1 MKRENLKEITRELR
15 RRPGNQAGQRILV
28 AGKGGVGKTTL
39 SAALSLLAAAEGRR
53 VLAVDQDAQQNLAYS
68 LGYPKD
74 KAAALRPI
82 TQELDYVEQR
92 VGARPGQGWGGLINL
107 NPDVSDVTERFGV
120 RISPNLNL
128 LVMGGVVQA
137 STGCLCPE
145 NSLLG
150 ALVRFLNSREDDL
163 IVMDAQAG
171 LEPFGR
177 TVAEGFGT
185 ALVVSEPTF
194 NSLQVAGRIAKLS
207 REMGLRRVDLV
218 LNKCQGRSDRE
229 KALELLPEAGF
240 DNIHMLPLD
249 NAVREH
255 EPDVSPLIEKDGP
268 YMDAVRKLARSLE
281 TRPEP

>member
-1 MKRENLKEITRELR
+1 MSRKAASELARQLR
-15 RRPGNQAGQRILV
+15 RTPGNQGGQRILV

-39 SAALSLLAAAEGRR
+39 SAALCLLGAAEGRR

-68 LGYPKD
+68 LGYPRE

-92 VGARPGQGWGGLINL
+92 TGARPGHGWGGLINL

-120 RISPNLNL
+120 RISENLHL

-185 ALVVSEPTF
+185 CLVVSEPTF
-194 NSLQVAGRIAKLS
+194 NSLQVAARVAKLS
-207 REMGLRRVDLV
+207 RQLGVRRVDLV
-218 LNKCQGRSDRE
+218 LNKVQDERDER
-229 KALELLPEAGF
+229 KALELVDAEIDMVHSLPW
-240 DNIHMLPLD
+240 DP
-249 NAVREH
+249 AVREN
-255 EPDVSPLIEKDGP
+255 EPDVSPLLRSDGP
-268 YMDAVRKLARSLE
+268 YISAIKRLSTALAL
-281 TRPEP
+281 

>member
-1 MKRENLKEITRELR
+1 MSRRAASELARELR
-15 RRPGNQAGQRILV
+15 RRPGNQGGQRILV

-39 SAALSLLAAAEGRR
+39 SAALCLLGARDGRR

-68 LGYPKD
+68 LGYPRD
-74 KAAALRPI
+74 KARELRPI
-82 TQELDYVEQR
+82 TQELDYIEQR
-92 VGARPGQGWGGLINL
+92 TGARPGGGWGGLINL

-120 RISPNLNL
+120 RIRENLDL

-185 ALVVSEPTF
+185 CLVVSEPTF
-194 NSLQVAGRIAKLS
+194 NSLQVASRVAQLS
-207 REMGLRRVDLV
+207 RDLGVRRVDLV
-218 LNKCQGRSDRE
+218 LNKCHDEGDERKARELIETEFDRVH
-229 KALELLPEAGF
+229 LLPW
-240 DNIHMLPLD
+240 DP
-249 NAVREH
+249 AVREH
-255 EPDVSPLIEKDGP
+255 EPDVSPLVEIGGQYVNGVKRL
-268 YMDAVRKLARSLE
+268 MDTLE
-281 TRPEP
+281 R

>member
-1 MKRENLKEITRELR
+1 MSRTDVKEITRQLR
-15 RRPGNQAGQRILV
+15 RNPGNDGGQRILV

-39 SAALSLLAAAEGRR
+39 SAALCLLGAAEGRR

-68 LGYPKD
+68 LGYPPER
-74 KAAALRPI
+74 ASRLRPI
-82 TQELDYVEQR
+82 TQELDYVEEK
-92 VGARPGQGWGGLINL
+92 VGARPGDGWGGIIGL
-107 NPDVSDVTERFGV
+107 NPDVSDVSERFGV
-120 RISPNLNL
+120 RIGDNLHL

-150 ALVRFLNSREDDL
+150 ALVRFLNSRQDDL

-194 NSLQVAGRIAKLS
+194 NSLQVAARVERLS
-207 REMGLRRVDLV
+207 RELGMRRVDLV
-218 LNKCQGRSDRE
+218 LNKCHGKEERE
-229 KALELLPEAGF
+229 KVRRHIPEAAF
-240 DNIHMLPLD
+240 DHIHELPLD
-249 NAVREH
+249 PAVLEH
-255 EPDVSPLIEKDGP
+255 EPDVSRIIGSKSKYIEGVRRLYHTLDG
-268 YMDAVRKLARSLE
+268 
-281 TRPEP
+281 

>member
-1 MKRENLKEITRELR
+1 MSRRAASELAKELR
-15 RRPGNQAGQRILV
+15 RHPGNQGGQRILV

-39 SAALSLLAAAEGRR
+39 SAALCLLGARDGRR

-68 LGYPKD
+68 LGYPRER
-74 KAAALRPI
+74 ARELRPI
-82 TQELDYVEQR
+82 TQELDYIEQR
-92 VGARPGQGWGGLINL
+92 TGARPGGGWGGLINL
-107 NPDVSDVTERFGV
+107 NPDVSDVAERFGV
-120 RISPNLNL
+120 RIRENLDL

-185 ALVVSEPTF
+185 CLVVSEPTF
-194 NSLQVAGRIAKLS
+194 NSLQVASRVAQLS
-207 REMGLRRVDLV
+207 RDLGVRRVDLV
-218 LNKCQGRSDRE
+218 LNKCQTEGDERKARELTETEFDRVH
-229 KALELLPEAGF
+229 LLPW
-240 DNIHMLPLD
+240 DP
-249 NAVREH
+249 AVREH
-255 EPDVSPLIEKDGP
+255 EPDVSPLVEIGGRYVDGVKRL
-268 YMDAVRKLARSLE
+268 METLE
-281 TRPEP
+281 R

>member
-1 MKRENLKEITRELR
+1 MSRRAASELARELR
-15 RRPGNQAGQRILV
+15 RRPGNQGGQRILV

-39 SAALSLLAAAEGRR
+39 SAALCLLGARDGRR

-68 LGYPKD
+68 LGYPRD
-74 KAAALRPI
+74 KARELRPI
-82 TQELDYVEQR
+82 TQELDYIEQR
-92 VGARPGQGWGGLINL
+92 TGARPGGGWGGLINL

-120 RISPNLNL
+120 RIRENLDL

-185 ALVVSEPTF
+185 CLVVSEPTF
-194 NSLQVAGRIAKLS
+194 NSLQVASRVAQLS
-207 REMGLRRVDLV
+207 RGLGLRRVDLV
-218 LNKCQGRSDRE
+218 LNKCQDEGDERKARELTETKFDRVH
-229 KALELLPEAGF
+229 LLPW
-240 DNIHMLPLD
+240 DP
-249 NAVREH
+249 AVREH
-255 EPDVSPLIEKDGP
+255 EPDVSPVVEIGGQYVDGVKRL
-268 YMDAVRKLARSLE
+268 METLE
-281 TRPEP
+281 R

>member
-1 MKRENLKEITRELR
+1 MSRQAATELAKRLR
-15 RRPGNQAGQRILV
+15 RRPGNQGGQRILV

-39 SAALSLLAAAEGRR
+39 SAAICLLGAGEGRR
-53 VLAVDQDAQQNLAYS
+53 VLAVDQDAQQNLAFS

-74 KAAALRPI
+74 KASTLRPI

-92 VGARPGQGWGGLINL
+92 TGARPGQGWGGLINL
-107 NPDVSDVTERFGV
+107 NPDVSDVTDRFGV
-120 RISPNLNL
+120 RISENLHL

-177 TVAEGFGT
+177 TVTEGFGT
-185 ALVVSEPTF
+185 CLVVSEPTF
-194 NSLQVAGRIAKLS
+194 NSLQVADRVARLS
-207 REMGLRRVDLV
+207 RELGMRRVDLV
-218 LNKCQGRSDRE
+218 VNKCRDGSDIDRVDTIISLD
-229 KALELLPEAGF
+229 AYDHVHHLPQDDE
-240 DNIHMLPLD
+240 
-249 NAVREH
+249 VRAN
-255 EPDVSPLIEKDGP
+255 EPDVSALINGDGT
-268 YMDAVRKLARSLE
+268 YIEAVRRLME
-281 TRPEP
+281 TLP

>member
-1 MKRENLKEITRELR
+1 MSWTDVKDITRQLR
-15 RRPGNQAGQRILV
+15 RNPGNDGGTRILV

-39 SAALSLLAAAEGRR
+39 SAALCLLGASEGRR

-68 LGYPKD
+68 LGYPPG
-74 KAAALRPI
+74 KAALLRPI
-82 TQELDYVEQR
+82 TQELDYVEEK
-92 VGARPGQGWGGLINL
+92 VGARPGGGWGGIIGL
-107 NPDVSDVTERFGV
+107 NPDVSDVAERFGV
-120 RISPNLNL
+120 QIKDNLHL

-150 ALVRFLNSREDDL
+150 ALVRFLNSKDDDL

-194 NSLQVAGRIAKLS
+194 NSLQVAARIEKLS
-207 REMGLRRVDLV
+207 RELGMRRVDLV
-218 LNKCQGRSDRE
+218 LNKCQE
-229 KALELLPEAGF
+229 KEPLEKVERYIPEAVF
-240 DNIHMLPLD
+240 DQVHVLPLD
-249 NAVREH
+249 RTVLEH
-255 EPDVSPLIEKDGP
+255 EPDVSRIDLEASP
-268 YMDAVRKLARSLE
+268 YLRSVKNIWMSLL
-281 TRPEP
+281 P

>member
-1 MKRENLKEITRELR
+1 MSRKGATELVKELR
-15 RRPGNQAGQRILV
+15 RRPGNQGGQRILV

-39 SAALSLLAAAEGRR
+39 SAALCLLAAADGRR

-68 LGYPKD
+68 LGYPPS

-92 VGARPGQGWGGLINL
+92 VGARPGSGWGGLINL

-120 RISPNLNL
+120 KISPNLHL

-150 ALVRFLNSREDDL
+150 ALVRYLNSKEDDL

-177 TVAEGFGT
+177 TVADGFHT

-194 NSLQVAGRIAKLS
+194 NSLQVAGRVAQLS
-207 REMGLRRVDLV
+207 REIGVSRVDLV
-218 LNKCQGRSDRE
+218 LNKCQGPADLQ
-229 KALELLPEAGF
+229 KVKKLLPDVRF
-240 DNIHMLPLD
+240 DHVHPLPMD
-249 NAVREH
+249 QAVREH
-255 EPDVSPLIEKDGP
+255 EPDVSPLLKEGGAYIE
-268 YMDAVRKLARSLE
+268 AVRLLADSL
-281 TRPEP
+281 TQ

>member
-1 MKRENLKEITRELR
+1 MSRTDVKDITRQLR
-15 RRPGNQAGQRILV
+15 RNPGNDGGTRILV

-39 SAALSLLAAAEGRR
+39 SAALCLLGASEGRR

-68 LGYPKD
+68 LGYPPG
-74 KAAALRPI
+74 KAALLRPI
-82 TQELDYVEQR
+82 TQELDYVEEK
-92 VGARPGQGWGGLINL
+92 VGARPGGGWGGIIGL
-107 NPDVSDVTERFGV
+107 NPDVSDVAERFGV
-120 RISPNLNL
+120 QIKDNLHL

-150 ALVRFLNSREDDL
+150 ALVRFLNSKDDDL

-194 NSLQVAGRIAKLS
+194 NSLQVAARIEKLS
-207 REMGLRRVDLV
+207 RELGMRRVDLV
-218 LNKCQGRSDRE
+218 LNKCQE
-229 KALELLPEAGF
+229 KEPLEKVERYIPEAVF
-240 DNIHMLPLD
+240 DQVHVLPLD
-249 NAVREH
+249 VPSWSTNRTF
-255 EPDVSPLIEKDGP
+255 PVSTLRQVLI
-268 YMDAVRKLARSLE
+268 
-281 TRPEP
+281 

>member
-1 MKRENLKEITRELR
+1 MSRRAASELARELR
-15 RRPGNQAGQRILV
+15 RRPGNQGGQRILV

-39 SAALSLLAAAEGRR
+39 SAALCLLGARDGRR

-68 LGYPKD
+68 LGYPRD
-74 KAAALRPI
+74 KARELRPI
-82 TQELDYVEQR
+82 TQELDYIEQR
-92 VGARPGQGWGGLINL
+92 TGARPGGGWGGLINL

-120 RISPNLNL
+120 RIRENLDL

-177 TVAEGFGT
+177 TVSEGFGT
-185 ALVVSEPTF
+185 CLVVSEPTF
-194 NSLQVAGRIAKLS
+194 NSLQVASRVAQLS
-207 REMGLRRVDLV
+207 RGLGLRRVDLV
-218 LNKCQGRSDRE
+218 LNKCQDEGDERKARELTETKFDRVH
-229 KALELLPEAGF
+229 LLPW
-240 DNIHMLPLD
+240 DP
-249 NAVREH
+249 AVREH
-255 EPDVSPLIEKDGP
+255 EPDVSPLVETGGRYVDGVKRL
-268 YMDAVRKLARSLE
+268 MDTLE
-281 TRPEP
+281 R

>member
-1 MKRENLKEITRELR
+1 MSRKAASELVKELR
-15 RRPGNQAGQRILV
+15 RRPGNQGGQRILV

-39 SAALSLLAAAEGRR
+39 SAALCLLAAAEGRR

-68 LGYPKD
+68 LGYPPAQ
-74 KAAALRPI
+74 AAALRPI
-82 TQELDYVEQR
+82 TQDLDYVEQR

-107 NPDVSDVTERFGV
+107 NPDVSDVAERFGV
-120 RISPNLNL
+120 RISPNLHL

-150 ALVRFLNSREDDL
+150 ALVRYLNSKDDDL

-177 TVAEGFGT
+177 TVAEGFDT

-194 NSLQVAGRIAKLS
+194 NSLQVAGRVAQLS
-207 REMGLRRVDLV
+207 REIGMKRVDLV
-218 LNKCQGRSDRE
+218 LNKCQGPSDVIKVER
-229 KALELLPEAGF
+229 LLPGMKF
-240 DNIHMLPLD
+240 DHLHPLPLD
-249 NAVREH
+249 PAVREH
-255 EPDVSPLIEKDGP
+255 EPDVSPLLTEGGP
-268 YMDAVRKLARSLE
+268 YIEAVRSLMGSLND
-281 TRPEP
+281 

>member
-1 MKRENLKEITRELR
+1 MSRTDVKEIARQLR
-15 RRPGNQAGQRILV
+15 RNPGNDGGQRILV

-39 SAALSLLAAAEGRR
+39 SAALCLLGAAEGRR

-68 LGYPKD
+68 LGYPPE
-74 KAAALRPI
+74 KASMLRPI
-82 TQELDYVEQR
+82 TQELDYVEEK
-92 VGARPGQGWGGLINL
+92 VGARPGGGWGGIIGL
-107 NPDVSDVTERFGV
+107 NPDVSDVAERFGV
-120 RISPNLNL
+120 RIKDNLHL

-145 NSLLG
+145 NSMLG

-194 NSLQVAGRIAKLS
+194 NSLQVAARVERLS
-207 REMGLRRVDLV
+207 RELGMKRVDLV
-218 LNKCQGRSDRE
+218 LNKCHGKEDLDKVGRYI
-229 KALELLPEAGF
+229 PEAAF
-240 DNIHMLPLD
+240 DHVHELPLD
-249 NAVREH
+249 PVVLEY
-255 EPDVSPLIEKDGP
+255 EPDVSRIMASKGAYVEGVRRLFRTLDG
-268 YMDAVRKLARSLE
+268 
-281 TRPEP
+281 

>member
-1 MKRENLKEITRELR
+1 MNRPDVKEITRQLR
-15 RRPGNQAGQRILV
+15 RNPGNNGGQRILV

-39 SAALSLLAAAEGRR
+39 SAALCLLGVAEGRR

-68 LGYPKD
+68 LGYPPE
-74 KAAALRPI
+74 KAALLRPI
-82 TQELDYVEQR
+82 TQELDYVEEK
-92 VGARPGQGWGGLINL
+92 VGARPGGGWGGIIGL

-120 RISPNLNL
+120 RIKDNLHL

-194 NSLQVAGRIAKLS
+194 NSLQVAARIEKLA
-207 REMGLRRVDLV
+207 RELGMRRVDLV
-218 LNKCQGRSDRE
+218 LNKFQGSSDRE
-229 KALELLPEAGF
+229 KVDRYIPGSVF
-240 DNIHMLPLD
+240 DHVHELPLD
-249 NAVREH
+249 PSVLEH
-255 EPDVSPLIEKDGP
+255 EPDVSRIVLEDSP
-268 YMDAVRKLARSLE
+268 YLRSVKIVMKSLFL
-281 TRPEP
+281 

>member
-1 MKRENLKEITRELR
+1 MSRPDVKEITRQLR
-15 RRPGNQAGQRILV
+15 RNPGNDGGRRILV

-39 SAALSLLAAAEGRR
+39 SAALCLLGAAEGYR

-68 LGYPKD
+68 LGYPPER
-74 KAAALRPI
+74 AALLRPI
-82 TQELDYVEQR
+82 TQELDYVEEK
-92 VGARPGQGWGGLINL
+92 VGARPGGGWGGIIGL
-107 NPDVSDVTERFGV
+107 NPDVSDVAERFGV
-120 RISPNLNL
+120 QIRENLHL

-145 NSLLG
+145 NSMLG

-194 NSLQVAGRIAKLS
+194 NSLQVAARIEKLS
-207 REMGLRRVDLV
+207 RELGMRRVDLV
-218 LNKCQGRSDRE
+218 LNKFQGIPDRE
-229 KALELLPEAGF
+229 KVARYIPEAVF
-240 DNIHMLPLD
+240 DHVHELPLD
-249 NAVREH
+249 PSVLKH
-255 EPDVSPLIEKDGP
+255 EPDVSRIVSLKGA
-268 YMDAVRKLARSLE
+268 YMDDVRKLFRTLDG
-281 TRPEP
+281 

>member
-1 MKRENLKEITRELR
+1 MSRTDVKEITKQLR
-15 RRPGNQAGQRILV
+15 RNPGNDGGQRILV

-39 SAALSLLAAAEGRR
+39 SAALCLLGAAQGRR

-68 LGYPKD
+68 LGYPPE
-74 KAAALRPI
+74 KAALLRPI
-82 TQELDYVEQR
+82 TQELDYVEEK
-92 VGARPGQGWGGLINL
+92 VGARPGGGWGGIIGL

-120 RISPNLNL
+120 RIKDNLHL

-145 NSLLG
+145 NSMLG

-194 NSLQVAGRIAKLS
+194 NSLQVAARVEKLS
-207 REMGLRRVDLV
+207 RDLGMRRVDLV
-218 LNKCQGRSDRE
+218 LNKCRGKDDLDKVVRYI
-229 KALELLPEAGF
+229 PEAMF
-240 DNIHMLPLD
+240 DGVHELPLD
-249 NAVREH
+249 PSVLEH
-255 EPDVSPLIEKDGP
+255 EPDVSRIVGSPGP
-268 YMDAVRKLARSLE
+268 YMEGVKRLFHALDG
-281 TRPEP
+281 